1 MWGRNLI
8 VFGVLLTG
16 LTVVA
21 PGQEESE
28 PSAGELEVTV
38 VETPS
43 PAPAVPV
50 PTTQSREA
58 SPDPPLDSEGLEGT
72 SIEIPEVATLIA
84 TRTPQFEYPSADIES
99 ASEIREWQ
107 RFTVLD
113 TLRQVPGVTVD
124 QQGGLGTVSGLR
136 IRGMES
142 DQNLIL
148 LNGRRLPPGLAG
160 QYQLEF
166 FEVSTL
172 ESVQVLRGAASSLY
186 GSEAIG
192 GVVDLRSTDARYVET
207 NGISWHA
214 EGGSFET
221 ARTGGTLSLRDGIFG
236 AVIDASAVESEGSR
250 PKEDFE
256 NGVIRG
262 NFAADLGDG
271 VWFDVLGM
279 VQSGEVGVPG
289 SSFPGTFTFPS
300 YPAGQRNINDSLL
313 VSPRLTAEGDRWDF
327 SLFYSYNQN
336 ELQNVDSP
344 VFFGSNNDNLLKQV
358 GRETEAVFNYSPV
371 DETTLTLGAGRYQYA
386 FEQSP
391 IGNTSGSRAAT
402 RDFSYNSLFGQVD
415 LALPLDFNLAASLR
429 GDDHDTYDDA
439 TTYSLALE
447 KDFSRTGTT
456 LFARRS
462 TGYRPPTGQDLLFII
477 ESPSSN
483 SPPLS
488 EVEPEES
495 ESWEVGV
502 RQSLG
507 REGNGSVTLTYF
519 ENSYRNGIELDPA
532 FFTFSQIDAEMGGFE
547 LALDLSIS
555 DRTKVYGNYTYLDT
569 EVVGSSA
576 GNLAGT
582 PGDRLARRPRHTLNG
597 GFLLR
602 GDQWNLGAEIHAV
615 VDRRDTVAG
624 NDPIDPLGL
633 EDYTVTR
640 LFGRYDLSERL
651 QLHGRIENL
660 FDERFEYSRGFEAP
674 GFGAYG
680 GIRLT
685 FGE

>member
-1 MWGRNLI
+1 MNRCKLI
-8 VFGVLLTG
+8 IFGMLLSGFGV
-16 LTVVA
+16 VV
-21 PGQEESE
+21 GQEEAES
-28 PSAGELEVTV
+28 SAGDLDVTV

-50 PTTQSREA
+50 PTIRSREA
-58 SPDPPLDSEGLEGT
+58 SPEAPLNSESLE
-72 SIEIPEVATLIA
+72 EPFFNIPEVATVIA
-84 TRTPQFEYPSADIES
+84 TRTPQLEYPSADV
-99 ASEIREWQ
+99 APVSEIREWQ

-113 TLRQVPGVTVD
+113 TLRQLPGVTID
-124 QQGGLGTVSGLR
+124 QQGGLGTVTGLR

-142 DQNLIL
+142 DQNVIL

-166 FEVSTL
+166 FEISTL
-172 ESVQVLRGAASSLY
+172 ESVQVLRGSASSLY

-192 GVVDLRSTDARYVET
+192 GVVDLRSTDARFVET
-207 NGISWHA
+207 NGVSWHA

-221 ARTGGTLSLRDGIFG
+221 ARAGGTLSIRDGIFG
-236 AVIDASAVESEGSR
+236 AVVEASTVESEGSR

-262 NFAADLGDG
+262 NLAADLADG

-289 SSFPGTFTFPS
+289 SSFPGAFTFPF
-300 YPAGQRNINDSLL
+300 YPADQRNINDSYL
-313 VSPRLTAEGDRWDF
+313 VSPRLTLEGDQWDF

-344 VFFGSNNDNLLKQV
+344 LFFGSNNDNLLKQV
-358 GRETEAVFNYSPV
+358 GRETEAVFNYSPI
-371 DETTLTLGAGRYQYA
+371 DDTILTLGAGRYQYA
-386 FEQSP
+386 FEQAP
-391 IGNTSGSRAAT
+391 IGNSSISQAAT
-402 RDFSYNSLFGQVD
+402 RGFSYDSIFGQFE
-415 LALPLDFNLAASLR
+415 LALPFEFNLVASLR

-439 TTYSLALE
+439 TTYSLALKKE
-447 KDFSRTGTT
+447 FSRTGTSI
-456 LFARRS
+456 FARTA

-477 ESPSSN
+477 ESPFSN
-483 SPPLS
+483 APPLS
-488 EVEPEES
+488 ELEPEES
-495 ESWEVGV
+495 ESWEVGI
-502 RQSLG
+502 RQSFG
-507 REGNGSVTLTYF
+507 PEGNSSLSVTYF
-519 ENSYRNGIELDPA
+519 ENSYINGIELDPT
-532 FFTFSQIDAEMGGFE
+532 FFTFSQVDAEIGGFE
-547 LALDLSIS
+547 LALDCPIS
-555 DRTKVYGNYTYLDT
+555 DSFKVYGNYTYLDT
-569 EVVGSSA
+569 EVVGSSS
-576 GNLAGT
+576 GNLAGA

-597 GFLLR
+597 GFLLS

-624 NDPIDPLGL
+624 TDPIDPLGL

-640 LFGRYDLSERL
+640 LFGSYDLSERL

-660 FDERFEYSRGFEAP
+660 FDEHYEYSRGFEAP
-674 GFGAYG
+674 GFGAYT
-680 GIRLT
+680 GIRMI